1 MTQSYNVLA
10 RLSRPS
16 AIISL
21 VILISF
27 ILLAVFAPWIA
38 PYGPSDISGHPLETP
53 SKAHPLGTDDVG
65 KDILTQVIYGSR
77 TSLLVAFFVS
87 LTVLLIGT
95 SVGVTSGYLG
105 GVIDRAFMRGVD
117 IFLMIPDL
125 PLILIIAMYLSPSI
139 WNVIIILSIL
149 GWPVTARVV
158 RTKTIS
164 LKTSGVIDFARI
176 SGGKAPYVIARHI
189 VPDLFPVIIT
199 TLVIQ
204 SMRAILSES
213 GLAFLGLGDPSYPSW
228 GTILKYAQSYSRIF
242 LTNAWAWWIV
252 PAGLCISLVV
262 LSLVM
267 LGQAFEERR

>member
-1 MTQSYNVLA
+1 MTGGYDVLS

-21 VILISF
+21 AILTFF
-27 ILLAVFAPWIA
+27 ILLAILAPWIA
-38 PYGPSDISGHPLETP
+38 PYGPSDISGRPLETP
-53 SKAHPLGTDDVG
+53 SAAHRLGTDDVG
-65 KDILTQVIYGSR
+65 KDILTEVIYGSR

-87 LTVLLIGT
+87 VTVLLIGT

-105 GVIDRAFMRGVD
+105 GLIDRAFMRGVD

-139 WNVIIILSIL
+139 WNVIIILSVL

-164 LKTSGVIDFARI
+164 LKASGVIDFARI
-176 SGGKAPYVIARHI
+176 SGGKAPYVIVRHI

-242 LTNAWAWWIV
+242 LTNAWSWWIV
-252 PAGLCISLVV
+252 PAGICISLVV

-267 LGQAFEERR
+267 LGQAFEERH